1 MNVYAEKNRYVESLN
16 NTLSVMKDFQS
27 VSYAWDALTGQEYV
41 KISDTLGG
49 YACLDVTGAGLEQ
62 IFKNIVK
69 TLLSNDREL
78 PFGIVHD
85 RQQLRKIAPL
95 FRRAN

>member
-16 NTLSVMKDFQS
+16 NTLSVVQDFQS
-27 VSYAWDALTGQEYV
+27 VSYAWDALTG
-41 KISDTLGG
+41 
-49 YACLDVTGAGLEQ
+49 AGLEL

-95 FRRAN
+95 FKRA